1 MLASLMASTVP
12 SYAQGIGNTC
22 SFRFRAASI
31 SFGTLIPGTLQD
43 KVVPVSV
50 PGMLADPV
58 GDCAPGQNMVVQ
70 IANSS
75 GNIRHLTNQ
84 SNDVIPYT
92 LEGIPGTP
100 RGQKIGVYVPF
111 AFSGKILGSD
121 YANAPAG
128 EYSDTVYITVT
139 N

>member
-22 SFRFRAASI
+22 SFEFRAASI
-31 SFGTLIPGTLQD
+31 SFGTLIPGTPQD
-43 KVVPVSV
+43 KVVSVSV
-50 PGMLADPV
+50 PGKFADPV
-58 GDCAPGQNMVVQ
+58 GNCAPGQNMVVQ

-75 GNIRHLTNQ
+75 SNIRHLKNQ

-92 LEGIPGTP
+92 LEGIPGTAA
-100 RGQKIGVYVPF
+100 GQTIGTYVPF
-111 AFSGKILGSD
+111 AFSGKILWSD

-128 EYSDTVYITVT
+128 DYSDTVYITVT